1 MKIGIRNYSLSKRIS
16 SRTSVKRYIRHNMGI
31 KMPKGTGIITNPRKA
46 IYNKIYNKT
55 TISFEQAIACCGGI
69 AIIVIFFIMVF
80 MFL

>member
-1 MKIGIRNYSLSKRIS
+1 
-16 SRTSVKRYIRHNMGI
+16 MGI
-31 KMPKGTGIITNPRKA
+31 KMPKGTGIITNPKKA

-55 TISFEQAIACCGGI
+55 TISFEQAIACCSGI